1 MKAGIAVLLNISAL
15 SLITMSP
22 LPCFAQGNSYSGTTT
37 ITAPV
42 NSNSSASSQPETT
55 TTTTTTTVENS
66 GSSWRQSVR
75 DAARNTEVA
84 TENVYNQVARNVK
97 DISLEARIKAVL
109 HEDKSTRDS
118 DVHVTADDG
127 IVTLTGVVPSEQN
140 AQRVQ
145 EVVASIYGVEAVSN
159 NLNYPHSGGVATPPD
174 ADSTGIVH
182 PAYSDTAPAEN
193 APIN

>member
-15 SLITMSP
+15 SLITMSA
-22 LPCFAQGNSYSGTTT
+22 LPCFAQGNSYNGTTT
-37 ITAPV
+37 TTAPA

-55 TTTTTTTVENS
+55 TTTTTVENS
-66 GSSWRQSVR
+66 GSLWRQSVS
-75 DAARNTEVA
+75 DAAHNAEVA
-84 TENVYNQVARNVK
+84 TENVYNQTARDVK

-109 HEDKSTRDS
+109 HEDKATRDS

-127 IVTLTGVVPSEQN
+127 IVTLTGVVPSERN

-145 EVVASIYGVEAVSN
+145 EVVASIYGVEAVNN
-159 NLNYPHSGGVATPPD
+159 NLNYPHSGGAVTPPD
-174 ADSTGIVH
+174 ADSMGIAH

>member
-15 SLITMSP
+15 SLITISP
-22 LPCFAQGNSYSGTTT
+22 LPCFAQGNSYSGMTTT
-37 ITAPV
+37 TAPA
-42 NSNSSASSQPETT
+42 NSNSSVSSQPETT
-55 TTTTTTTVENS
+55 TTTTMVENS
-66 GSSWRQSVR
+66 GSSWRQSVS

-127 IVTLTGVVPSEQN
+127 IVTLTGMVPSERN

-145 EVVASIYGVEAVSN
+145 EVVASIYGVKAVNN
-159 NLNYPHSGGVATPPD
+159 NLNYSHSGGAVTPPD
-174 ADSTGIVH
+174 ADSMGIAH